1 VIVILSKN
9 IQFINMHPKKTV
21 RERAEE
27 AAFSEVL
34 SGDYIRMM
42 KLDPLSANKY
52 LADQAAGD
60 VQKYSPMGGKYGGLE
75 NTLNSPIT
83 PMNRCRFCES
93 EEQGGKKLLRCSACK
108 AVRYCDR
115 DCQSKDWPFHKKG
128 CALIRSD
135 PKGLGDKM
143 ILSSS

>member
-1 VIVILSKN
+1 
-9 IQFINMHPKKTV
+9 MYRKKTV

-27 AAFSEVL
+27 AEFSEVL

-42 KLDPLSANKY
+42 KLDPIMAKKY

-60 VQKYSPMGGKYGGLE
+60 VQKYSNGPMGSKYSGFE

-93 EEQGGKKLLRCSACK
+93 EEHGGKKLLRCSSCK

-115 DCQSKDWPFHKKG
+115 DCQSKDWRFHKKG
-128 CALIRSD
+128 CALIQSD

-143 ILSSS
+143 ISLSS

>member
-1 VIVILSKN
+1 
-9 IQFINMHPKKTV
+9 MYRKKTV

-27 AAFSEVL
+27 AEFSEVL

-42 KLDPLSANKY
+42 KLDPIMAKKY

-60 VQKYSPMGGKYGGLE
+60 VQKYSNGPMGSKYSGFE

-93 EEQGGKKLLRCSACK
+93 EERGGKKLLRCSSCK
-108 AVRYCDR
+108 AVRYIKR
-115 DCQSKDWPFHKKG
+115 TRRLNPSEANNPYSYPGGHLLFWRYSNL
-128 CALIRSD
+128 AEA
-135 PKGLGDKM
+135 
-143 ILSSS
+143 